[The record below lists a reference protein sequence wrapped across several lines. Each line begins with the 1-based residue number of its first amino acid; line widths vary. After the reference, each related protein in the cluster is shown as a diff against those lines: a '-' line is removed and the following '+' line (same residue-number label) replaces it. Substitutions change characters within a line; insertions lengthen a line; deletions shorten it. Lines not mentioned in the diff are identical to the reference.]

1 MVFIGVLETFAFEQQ
16 YVSASIEIGGLL
28 MKLNFQTMTI
38 GELKK
43 YVLEHRDDKA
53 AFQALMKRID
63 AQPQEQVYGE
73 VNPEQFSEILKQHR
87 GFQTD

>member
-87 GFQTD
+87 GFQKD